1 MPLSDL
7 RPMVDQALGNR
18 RSTPDI
24 VAGVLRDAIVTGVIR
39 AGEQLNQVEL
49 ARQFGVSRVPVR
61 EAIRLLEAEGL
72 VVSEPHR
79 RTVVSELTP
88 SVLGEIFDVRIYLET
103 TALGAAIPHLTEADF
118 ADLESLI
125 SQMGRERDHRE
136 WMRLND
142 RFHDALCRP
151 SGKEFICLLI
161 RQLRQSI
168 ARYFWSGG
176 HAMRRNQEANAE
188 HRRILESCRARDVAR
203 AEEQLENHLR
213 ATRAGLTR
221 TLRGARDEQA

>member
-7 RPMVDQALGNR
+7 RPMVDRALENR
-18 RSTPDI
+18 KSTPDI

-79 RTVVSELTP
+79 QTVVSALTP
-88 SVLGEIFDVRIYLET
+88 SALGEIFDLRVYLET
-103 TALGAAIPHLTEADF
+103 TALGAAVPDLTAADF
-118 ADLESLI
+118 AELESLVG
-125 SQMGRERDHRE
+125 QMTRERDHRQ

-142 RFHDALCRP
+142 RFHDALYRR
-151 SGKEFICLLI
+151 SGKEFVGLQI
-161 RQLRQSI
+161 RQLRQSVE
-168 ARYFWSGG
+168 RYFWSGG
-176 HAMRRNQEANAE
+176 HAMHRTQEANAE
-188 HRRILESCRARDVAR
+188 HRRILESCRAGDVAR
-203 AEEQLENHLR
+203 AQEDLKNHLR
-213 ATRAGLTR
+213 ATLAGLTR
-221 TLRGARDEQA
+221 TLRGVREDEA

>member
-7 RPMVDQALGNR
+7 RPMVDRALENR
-18 RSTPDI
+18 KSTPDI

-49 ARQFGVSRVPVR
+49 ARQFGISRVPVR

-79 RTVVSELTP
+79 RTVVSALTP
-88 SVLGEIFDVRIYLET
+88 SVLEEIFDARIYLET
-103 TALGAAIPHLTEADF
+103 TALGTAVPHLTPADV

-125 SQMGRERDHRE
+125 SQMSHEGDHRQ

-142 RFHDALCRP
+142 RFHDALYRP
-151 SGKEFICLLI
+151 SGKEFVGLLI
-161 RQLRQSI
+161 RQLRQSVE
-168 ARYFWSGG
+168 RYFWSGG
-176 HAMRRNQEANAE
+176 HAMRRNHEANAE
-188 HRRILESCRARDVAR
+188 HRRILDASRAGDVPLAQ
-203 AEEQLENHLR
+203 EELKNHLR
-213 ATRAGLTR
+213 ATLAGLAR
-221 TLRGARDEQA
+221 TLREAAQEEA